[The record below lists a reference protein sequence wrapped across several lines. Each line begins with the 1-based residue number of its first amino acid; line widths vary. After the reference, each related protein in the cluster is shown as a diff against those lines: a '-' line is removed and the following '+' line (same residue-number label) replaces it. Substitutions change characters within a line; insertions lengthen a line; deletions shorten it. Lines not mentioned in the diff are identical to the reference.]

1 VLDKSL
7 FLRQNPNT
15 KASYPNEQNFRQKH
29 YLRLNHTLLVI
40 LQHRVHL
47 RLQELHG
54 VKYAIQGL
62 NALLVRVNFL

>member
-1 VLDKSL
+1 V
-7 FLRQNPNT
+7 
-15 KASYPNEQNFRQKH
+15 ASYPNEVNFQMKHSFRQIH
-29 YLRLNHTLLVI
+29 RLRVI
-40 LQHRVHL
+40 LQRLVRL

>member
-1 VLDKSL
+1 M
-7 FLRQNPNT
+7 
-15 KASYPNEQNFRQKH
+15 H
-29 YLRLNHTLLVI
+29 YLRPIHTLLVI

-54 VKYAIQGL
+54 VIFAIQGL